1 MAIILFMAAAAAA
14 APPRPTIAPG
24 SGLISSVQACPQ
36 IKDDPARLACFDRS
50 VAALASANARGDV
63 AVVDRQQMR
72 EARRTL
78 FGFAVPRLPFFSGSK
93 DVQEEPKRLVS
104 TVASFRGIG
113 NGFFRVTIAD
123 PESTWES
130 TEPSDVFD
138 VKAGSK
144 VTIDHGALGSY
155 FMEIGNN
162 RAVRAHR
169 VR

>member
-24 SGLISSVQACPQ
+24 SGLISSVQACQQ

-78 FGFAVPRLPFFSGSK
+78 FGFAVPRLPFFTGSK

-130 TEPSDVFD
+130 TETVMSVSGVLWKLTVSPTY
-138 VKAGSK
+138 GSSEQAAVLST
-144 VTIDHGALGSY
+144 VTCLSLASTW
-155 FMEIGNN
+155 
-162 RAVRAHR
+162 
-169 VR
+169 